1 MSGALEQ
8 PLSPVN
14 TDDPVLSW
22 PSTPH
27 LPLPFPQVP
36 EQLPSLGKDTVES
49 KLLSVVPQREKD
61 GGELRASRRRV
72 CRAESEKR
80 DLNVF
85 EQSPGLISDT
95 NRATGKLCRAEGGES
110 EGGEGERQMD
120 RHAEEERDRQ
130 LTGLLRRNLVDR
142 CL

>member
-8 PLSPVN
+8 PLSLVN

-27 LPLPFPQVP
+27 LPLPFSQVP

-49 KLLSVVPQREKD
+49 KLFLREKD
-61 GGELRASRRRV
+61 GG
-72 CRAESEKR
+72 RAESEQKKSEKR

-95 NRATGKLCRAEGGES
+95 NRATGELCRAEEGRVRGRGGREAD
-110 EGGEGERQMD
+110 GQTRRRERQTIH
-120 RHAEEERDRQ
+120 RTVEEEFGGQ
-130 LTGLLRRNLVDR
+130 MFVCVN
-142 CL
+142 

>member
-8 PLSPVN
+8 PLSLVN

-27 LPLPFPQVP
+27 LPLPFSQVP

-49 KLLSVVPQREKD
+49 KLFLREKD
-61 GGELRASRRRV
+61 GG
-72 CRAESEKR
+72 RAESEQKKSEKR

-95 NRATGKLCRAEGGES
+95 NRATGELCRAEEGRVRGRGGREAD
-110 EGGEGERQMD
+110 GQTRKRRERQTIH
-120 RHAEEERDRQ
+120 RTVEEEFGGQ
-130 LTGLLRRNLVDR
+130 MFVCVN
-142 CL
+142 

>member
-8 PLSPVN
+8 PLSLVN

-27 LPLPFPQVP
+27 LPLPFSQVP

-49 KLLSVVPQREKD
+49 KLFLKEKD
-61 GGELRASRRRV
+61 GG
-72 CRAESEKR
+72 RAESEQKKSEKR

-95 NRATGKLCRAEGGES
+95 NRATGELCRAEEGRVRGRGGREAD
-110 EGGEGERQMD
+110 GQTRKRRERQTIH
-120 RHAEEERDRQ
+120 RTVEEEFGGQ
-130 LTGLLRRNLVDR
+130 MFVCVN
-142 CL
+142 

>member
-8 PLSPVN
+8 PLSLVN

-27 LPLPFPQVP
+27 LPLPFSQVP

-49 KLLSVVPQREKD
+49 KLFLKEKD
-61 GGELRASRRRV
+61 GG
-72 CRAESEKR
+72 RAESEQKKTEKR

-95 NRATGKLCRAEGGES
+95 NRATGELCRAEEGRVRGRGGREAD
-110 EGGEGERQMD
+110 GQTRKRRERETIH
-120 RHAEEERDRQ
+120 RTVEEEFGGQ
-130 LTGLLRRNLVDR
+130 MFVCVN
-142 CL
+142 

>member
-8 PLSPVN
+8 PLSLVN

-27 LPLPFPQVP
+27 LPLPFSQVP

-49 KLLSVVPQREKD
+49 KLFLREKD
-61 GGELRASRRRV
+61 GG
-72 CRAESEKR
+72 RAESEQKKTEKR

-95 NRATGKLCRAEGGES
+95 NRATGELCRAEEGRVRGRGGREAD
-110 EGGEGERQMD
+110 GQTRKRRERQTIH
-120 RHAEEERDRQ
+120 RTVEEEFGGQ
-130 LTGLLRRNLVDR
+130 MFVCVN
-142 CL
+142 

>member
-8 PLSPVN
+8 PLSLVN

-27 LPLPFPQVP
+27 LPLPFSQVP

-49 KLLSVVPQREKD
+49 KLFLKEKD
-61 GGELRASRRRV
+61 GG
-72 CRAESEKR
+72 RAESEQKKSEKR

-95 NRATGKLCRAEGGES
+95 NRATGELCRAEEGRVRGRGGREAD
-110 EGGEGERQMD
+110 GQTRKRRERETIH
-120 RHAEEERDRQ
+120 RTVEEEFGGQ
-130 LTGLLRRNLVDR
+130 MFVCVN
-142 CL
+142 

>member
-8 PLSPVN
+8 PLSLVN

-27 LPLPFPQVP
+27 LPLPFSQVP

-49 KLLSVVPQREKD
+49 KLFLRERD
-61 GGELRASRRRV
+61 GG
-72 CRAESEKR
+72 RAESEQKKSEKR

-95 NRATGKLCRAEGGES
+95 NRATGELCRAEEGRVRGRGGREAD
-110 EGGEGERQMD
+110 GQTRKRRERETIH
-120 RHAEEERDRQ
+120 RTVEEEFGGQ
-130 LTGLLRRNLVDR
+130 MFVCVN
-142 CL
+142 

>member
-1 MSGALEQ
+1 MSL
-8 PLSPVN
+8 VN

-27 LPLPFPQVP
+27 LPLPFSQVP

-49 KLLSVVPQREKD
+49 KLFLRERD
-61 GGELRASRRRV
+61 GG
-72 CRAESEKR
+72 RAESEQKKSEKR

-95 NRATGKLCRAEGGES
+95 NRATGELCRAEEGRVRGRGGREAD
-110 EGGEGERQMD
+110 GQTRKRRERQTIH
-120 RHAEEERDRQ
+120 RTVEEEFGGQ
-130 LTGLLRRNLVDR
+130 MFVCVN
-142 CL
+142 

>member
-8 PLSPVN
+8 PLSLVN

-27 LPLPFPQVP
+27 LPLPFSQVP

-49 KLLSVVPQREKD
+49 KLFLREKD
-61 GGELRASRRRV
+61 GG
-72 CRAESEKR
+72 RAESEQKKSEKR

-95 NRATGKLCRAEGGES
+95 NRATGELCRAEEGRVRGRGGREAD
-110 EGGEGERQMD
+110 GQTRRRRERQTIH
-120 RHAEEERDRQ
+120 RTVEEEFGGQ
-130 LTGLLRRNLVDR
+130 MFVCVN
-142 CL
+142 

>member
-8 PLSPVN
+8 PLSLVN

-27 LPLPFPQVP
+27 LPLPFSQVP

-49 KLLSVVPQREKD
+49 KLFLRERD
-61 GGELRASRRRV
+61 GG
-72 CRAESEKR
+72 RAESEQKKTEKR

-95 NRATGKLCRAEGGES
+95 NRATGELCRAEEGRVRGRGGREAD
-110 EGGEGERQMD
+110 GQTRKRRERQTIH
-120 RHAEEERDRQ
+120 RTVEEEFGGQ
-130 LTGLLRRNLVDR
+130 MFVCVN
-142 CL
+142 

>member
-8 PLSPVN
+8 PLSLVN

-27 LPLPFPQVP
+27 LPLPFSQVP

-49 KLLSVVPQREKD
+49 KLFLRERD
-61 GGELRASRRRV
+61 GG
-72 CRAESEKR
+72 RAESEQKKSEKR

-95 NRATGKLCRAEGGES
+95 NRATGELCRAEEGRVRGRGGREAD
-110 EGGEGERQMD
+110 GQTRKRRERQTIH
-120 RHAEEERDRQ
+120 RTVEEEFGGQ
-130 LTGLLRRNLVDR
+130 MFVCVN
-142 CL
+142 

>member
-8 PLSPVN
+8 PLSLVN

-27 LPLPFPQVP
+27 LPLPFSQVP

-49 KLLSVVPQREKD
+49 KLFLRERD
-61 GGELRASRRRV
+61 GG
-72 CRAESEKR
+72 RAESEQKKSEKR

-95 NRATGKLCRAEGGES
+95 NRATGELCRAEEGRVRGRGGREAD
-110 EGGEGERQMD
+110 GQTRRRRERQTIH
-120 RHAEEERDRQ
+120 RTVEEEFGGQ
-130 LTGLLRRNLVDR
+130 MFVCVN
-142 CL
+142 

>member
-8 PLSPVN
+8 PLSMVN

-27 LPLPFPQVP
+27 LPLPFSQVP

-49 KLLSVVPQREKD
+49 KLFLREKD
-61 GGELRASRRRV
+61 GG
-72 CRAESEKR
+72 RAESEQKKSEKR

-95 NRATGKLCRAEGGES
+95 NRATGELCRAEEGRVRGRGGREAD
-110 EGGEGERQMD
+110 GQTRKRRERQTIH
-120 RHAEEERDRQ
+120 RTVEEEFGGQ
-130 LTGLLRRNLVDR
+130 MFVCVN
-142 CL
+142 

>member
-8 PLSPVN
+8 PLSLVN

-27 LPLPFPQVP
+27 LPLPFSQVP

-49 KLLSVVPQREKD
+49 KLFLKEKD
-61 GGELRASRRRV
+61 GG
-72 CRAESEKR
+72 RAESEQKKTEKR

-95 NRATGKLCRAEGGES
+95 NRATGELCRAEEGRVRGRGGREAD
-110 EGGEGERQMD
+110 GQTRKRRERQTIH
-120 RHAEEERDRQ
+120 RTVEEEFGGQ
-130 LTGLLRRNLVDR
+130 MFVCVN
-142 CL
+142 